1 MHPVIFLTPESGNM
15 LHAQSL
21 ARYGGCDGIRNSGLI
36 DSAIASAQNT
46 YLYGENDPFDTAATY
61 AFHLAV
67 SQIYLD
73 GNKRTVIS
81 MAIAFLH
88 ANQIYLRPDEDALYE
103 AMIKIAN
110 KQLDKNDLA
119 ELFRRLADSEN

>member
-1 MHPVIFLTPESGNM
+1 
-15 LHAQSL
+15 
-21 ARYGGCDGIRNSGLI
+21 
-36 DSAIASAQNT
+36 
-46 YLYGENDPFDTAATY
+46 
-61 AFHLAV
+61 
-67 SQIYLD
+67 
-73 GNKRTVIS
+73 